1 MQENVSVVGYTY
13 YLRTWEVEAKGLGV
27 RGPLS
32 LHSEFRPSLRFSQKT
47 IQNKTTKYT
56 NQIKSKPEKQGKE
69 FK

>member
-32 LHSEFRPSLRFSQKT
+32 LHSEFRPSLRFSQK
-47 IQNKTTKYT
+47 QNKTKQNNKIHKS
-56 NQIKSKPEKQGKE
+56 NQIKTRKAGKGI
-69 FK
+69 